1 MAKTGL
7 VLEGGSFRGIF
18 TAGVLD
24 CLIENSISFPYVIGV
39 SAGSGNAVNY
49 IAGQKG
55 RTQKVIMHENAEPY
69 FGVEQMLKS
78 KKLLDL
84 DKMLF
89 DYAYDQIPF
98 DFNAFFASETESEF
112 VVANCESGRAEYL
125 TSGNDPD
132 RLLNLCKASC
142 SVPVISQ
149 PVEIDGSFYL
159 DGSIIDS
166 VPVKRAMKKGCEKA
180 VVVLTRMDTE
190 MPTDYSKMKLIINL
204 CYKNRFPKVAEAMI
218 NRKSAYD
225 KQMKTLAALEKDGRV
240 FIIRPEM
247 PSISHFEGDADKMNE
262 FYRHGHAIME
272 KKLAELEE
280 FLNT

>member
-24 CLIENSISFPYVIGV
+24 CMLDNGISFPYVIGV

-49 IAGQKG
+49 IAGQRG
-55 RTQKVIMHENAEPY
+55 RTQKVIMHENADPY
-69 FGVEQMLKS
+69 FGLEQMMKS

-89 DYAYDQIPF
+89 GYAYDQIPLDF
-98 DFNAFFASETESEF
+98 DAFFKSGTESEF
-112 VVANCESGRAEYL
+112 VVANCETGLAEYL
-125 TSGNDPD
+125 SPDGTHD

-149 PVEIDGSFYL
+149 PVEIDGSYYL

-166 VPVKRAMKKGCEKA
+166 IPYRRAMKKGCEK
-180 VVVLTRMDTE
+180 VVAVLTRMDEET
-190 MPTDYSKMKLIINL
+190 PTDYSKMKLILNL
-204 CYKNRFPKVAEAMI
+204 CYKNRFPKVAEVMI
-218 NRKSAYD
+218 NRKNAYD
-225 KQMKTLAALEKDGRV
+225 KQMKGLKTLEKAGRAFV
-240 FIIRPEM
+240 IRPEV
-247 PSISHFEGDADKMNE
+247 PSIGHFENDNEKMNE
-262 FYRHGHAIME
+262 FYRHGYDIMSDRME
-272 KKLAELEE
+272 ALRE
-280 FLNT
+280 FLDT

>member
-24 CLIENSISFPYVIGV
+24 CMLDNGISFPYVIGV

-49 IAGQKG
+49 IAGQRG
-55 RTQKVIMHENAEPY
+55 RTQKVIMHENADPY
-69 FGVEQMLKS
+69 FGLEQMMKS

-89 DYAYDQIPF
+89 GYAYDQIPLDF
-98 DFNAFFASETESEF
+98 DAFFKSGAESEF
-112 VVANCESGRAEYL
+112 VVANCETGLAEYL
-125 TSGNDPD
+125 SPDGTHD

-149 PVEIDGSFYL
+149 PVEIDGSYYL

-166 VPVKRAMKKGCEKA
+166 IPYRRAMKKGCEK
-180 VVVLTRMDTE
+180 VVAVLTRMDEET
-190 MPTDYSKMKLIINL
+190 PTDYSKMKLILNL
-204 CYKNRFPKVAEAMI
+204 CYKNRFPKVAEVMI
-218 NRKSAYD
+218 NRKNAYD
-225 KQMKTLAALEKDGRV
+225 KQMKGLKTMEKAGRAFV
-240 FIIRPEM
+240 IRPEV
-247 PSISHFEGDADKMNE
+247 PSIGHFENDNEKMNE
-262 FYRHGHAIME
+262 FYRHGYDIMSDRME
-272 KKLAELEE
+272 ALRE
-280 FLNT
+280 FLDT